1 MGGRNMTN
9 NLQRML
15 LGGASLAGL
24 ATLCFTAAPAIA
36 QTQTP
41 PAAAE
46 DDGPIDRVLIT
57 AERREQDA
65 QDVAIAATVLSAE
78 ALTEQG
84 VNSLN
89 DIQRVSPS
97 IAINTFNRSTFVNIR
112 GVGIAQSAPT
122 SSPGVAYYI
131 DGALVPHEQF
141 IGQSFFDIGSVE
153 VLRGP
158 QGTLTGQN
166 STGGAL
172 YVRSPGPE
180 FEVYKG
186 YIEQTV
192 GDYNWLKTQ
201 AAVNIP
207 LGGIAA
213 LRAAIV
219 SDSRDSFTTN
229 IGASQSQPG
238 DQDMVSARLN
248 LEVRPDDAWTFNL
261 RYENFNLETDNNAVK
276 RRNDTVSA
284 DPFVI
289 QEDARSFMNQSGYR
303 LSGEARWDM
312 NDWLAVRY
320 LISKQWGTTKDQ
332 TDGDRTTTALP
343 RPLPPAPNNTNTG
356 RVSFART
363 EFDTMIHE
371 VNLLSTDDG
380 PLQWVVGAFYLDEDV
395 PVDLLR
401 DNTHTTEFV
410 TTVRGSEIRT
420 LAVNTSKSVFGQ
432 ASYAFSPQWEA
443 VAGLRYSEDEQVYTR
458 FASAGGVGT
467 TSAQSDE
474 VTGRLAL
481 NFRPVDDILLY
492 GSASKGYKAG
502 GVNLTLADPNFEP
515 ETNQVYELGA
525 KTTLLDGA
533 LQLNGS
539 LFQSDYQ
546 DVQLASLRAGLPTT
560 QNAASGEATGAEIE
574 LIGVIGNFEVNAGL
588 GWLDATFAEN
598 ACINNTNAPAGT
610 DPGCS
615 TGNRLVP
622 AGSALPFS
630 PELTFNAGAQ
640 FDFEF
645 GDGMALT
652 PRIQFSRVSDQYAT
666 PFPSAITL
674 VPERDL
680 WDFRLTFKP
689 TDNLVLEGFVQNLTD
704 EVYIAS
710 QIQNSSSADG
720 GIIYG
725 APRMIGLRARIAFN

>member
-1 MGGRNMTN
+1 MTTR
-9 NLQRML
+9 LHRIL

-24 ATLCFTAAPAIA
+24 AALCLAAPAVA
-36 QTQTP
+36 QGAPQ
-41 PAAAE
+41 PAATE
-46 DDGPIDRVLIT
+46 DDNRVDRVVIT

-65 QDVAIAATVLSAE
+65 QDVAISATVLSGE
-78 ALTEQG
+78 ALSEQG

-97 IAINTFNRSTFVNIR
+97 IAINTFNRSTFINIR

-131 DGALVPHEQF
+131 DGALIPHEQF

-166 STGGAL
+166 STGGAM
-172 YVRSPGPE
+172 YVRSPAPE
-180 FEVYKG
+180 FGELNG
-186 YIEQTV
+186 YVEQTI

-207 LGGIAA
+207 LGDIAA
-213 LRAAIV
+213 MRASIV
-219 SDSRDSFTTN
+219 SDTRDSFTTN
-229 IGASQSQPG
+229 IGASQSTPG
-238 DQDMVSARLN
+238 DNDLVSARLN
-248 LEVRPDDAWTFNL
+248 LEVRPADAWTFNL
-261 RYENFNLETDNNAVK
+261 RYENFNLRTDNNAVK
-276 RRNDTVSA
+276 RRNDAVSS

-289 QEDARSFMNQSGYR
+289 QEDARSFLNQSGYR
-303 LSGEARWDM
+303 LSGEARWDI
-312 NDWLAVRY
+312 NDWIALRY

-363 EFDTMIHE
+363 EFDTMINE
-371 VNLLSTDDG
+371 INLLSTDDG
-380 PLQWVVGAFYLDEDV
+380 PLQWVVGAFHLDETV

-401 DNTHTTEFV
+401 DNTHTTDFV
-410 TTVRGSEIRT
+410 STVRGSEIRT
-420 LAVNTSKSVFGQ
+420 EAVNTSKSVFGQ

-443 VAGLRYSEDEQVYTR
+443 IVGARYSEDEQVYTR
-458 FASAGGVGT
+458 LASPGGVGT
-467 TSAQSDE
+467 TSAESDE

-481 NFRPVDDILLY
+481 NFRPMDDILLY
-492 GSASKGYKAG
+492 ASASKGYKAG
-502 GVNLTLADPNFEP
+502 GVNLTLSDPNFEP

-525 KTTLLDGA
+525 KTTLLDGM
-533 LQLNGS
+533 LQLNAGV
-539 LFQSDYQ
+539 FQSDYQ
-546 DVQLASLRAGLPTT
+546 DIQLASLRNGLPTT
-560 QNAASGEATGAEIE
+560 QNAATGEATGAEVE
-574 LIGVIGNFEVNAGL
+574 VIGVFGAFEINAGL
-588 GWLDATFAEN
+588 GWLDATFAEDT
-598 ACINNTNAPAGT
+598 CINDTNAPPGT
-610 DPGCS
+610 DPGCT

-622 AGSALPFS
+622 AGRALPFS
-630 PELTFNAGAQ
+630 PEITFNAGAQ
-640 FDFEF
+640 VDIAF
-645 GDGMALT
+645 GNQVLT
-652 PRIQFSRVSDQYAT
+652 PRIQFSRLSEQYAT
-666 PFPSAITL
+666 PFPSAVTL

-680 WDFRLTFKP
+680 WDFRLTYQV
-689 TDNLVLEGFVQNLTD
+689 TDDLTFEGFVQNLTD
-704 EVYIAS
+704 EVYVAS

-725 APRMIGLRARIAFN
+725 APRMIGVRARIAFN

>member
-1 MGGRNMTN
+1 MTTR
-9 NLQRML
+9 LHRIL

-24 ATLCFTAAPAIA
+24 AALCLAAPAVA
-36 QTQTP
+36 QGAPQ
-41 PAAAE
+41 PAATE
-46 DDGPIDRVLIT
+46 DDNRVDRVVIT

-65 QDVAIAATVLSAE
+65 QDVAISATVLSGE
-78 ALTEQG
+78 ALSEQG

-97 IAINTFNRSTFVNIR
+97 IAINTFNRSTFINIR

-131 DGALVPHEQF
+131 DGALIPHEQF

-166 STGGAL
+166 STGGAM
-172 YVRSPGPE
+172 YVRSPAPE
-180 FEVYKG
+180 FGELNG
-186 YIEQTV
+186 YVEQTI

-207 LGGIAA
+207 LGDIAA
-213 LRAAIV
+213 MRASIV
-219 SDSRDSFTTN
+219 SDTRDSFTTN
-229 IGASQSQPG
+229 IGASQSTPG
-238 DQDMVSARLN
+238 DNDLVSARLN
-248 LEVRPDDAWTFNL
+248 LEVRPADAWTFNL
-261 RYENFNLETDNNAVK
+261 RYENFNLRTDNNAVK
-276 RRNDTVSA
+276 RRNDAVSS

-289 QEDARSFMNQSGYR
+289 QEDARSFLNQSGYR
-303 LSGEARWDM
+303 LSGEARWDI
-312 NDWLAVRY
+312 NDWIALRY

-363 EFDTMIHE
+363 EFDTIINE
-371 VNLLSTDDG
+371 INLLSTDDG
-380 PLQWVVGAFYLDEDV
+380 PLQWVVGAFHLDETV

-401 DNTHTTEFV
+401 DNTHTTDFV
-410 TTVRGSEIRT
+410 STVRGSEIRT
-420 LAVNTSKSVFGQ
+420 EAVNTSKSVFGQ

-443 VAGLRYSEDEQVYTR
+443 IVGARYSEDEQVYTR
-458 FASAGGVGT
+458 LASPGGVGT
-467 TSAQSDE
+467 TSAESDE

-481 NFRPVDDILLY
+481 NFRPMDDILLY
-492 GSASKGYKAG
+492 ASASKGYKAG
-502 GVNLTLADPNFEP
+502 GVNLTLSDPNFEP

-525 KTTLLDGA
+525 KTTLLDGM
-533 LQLNGS
+533 LQLNAGV
-539 LFQSDYQ
+539 FQSDYQ
-546 DVQLASLRAGLPTT
+546 DIQLASLRNGLPTT
-560 QNAASGEATGAEIE
+560 QNAATGEATGAEVE
-574 LIGVIGNFEVNAGL
+574 VIGVFGAFEINAGL
-588 GWLDATFAEN
+588 GWLDATFAEDT
-598 ACINNTNAPAGT
+598 CINDTNAPPGT
-610 DPGCS
+610 DPGCT

-622 AGSALPFS
+622 AGRALPFS
-630 PELTFNAGAQ
+630 PEITFNAGAQ
-640 FDFEF
+640 VDIAF
-645 GDGMALT
+645 GNQVLT
-652 PRIQFSRVSDQYAT
+652 PRIQFSRLSEQYAT
-666 PFPSAITL
+666 PFPSAVTL

-680 WDFRLTFKP
+680 WDFRLTYQV
-689 TDNLVLEGFVQNLTD
+689 TDDLTFEGFVQNLTD
-704 EVYIAS
+704 EVYVAS

-725 APRMIGLRARIAFN
+725 APRMIGVRARIAFN

>member
-1 MGGRNMTN
+1 MTTR
-9 NLQRML
+9 LHRIL

-24 ATLCFTAAPAIA
+24 AALCLAAPAVA
-36 QTQTP
+36 QGAPQ
-41 PAAAE
+41 PAATE
-46 DDGPIDRVLIT
+46 DDNRVDRVVIT

-65 QDVAIAATVLSAE
+65 QDVAISATVLSGE
-78 ALTEQG
+78 ALSEQG

-97 IAINTFNRSTFVNIR
+97 IAINTFNRSTFINIR

-131 DGALVPHEQF
+131 DGALIPHEQF

-166 STGGAL
+166 STGGAM
-172 YVRSPGPE
+172 YVRSPAPE
-180 FEVYKG
+180 FGEFNG
-186 YIEQTV
+186 YVEQTI

-207 LGGIAA
+207 LGDIAA
-213 LRAAIV
+213 MRASIV
-219 SDSRDSFTTN
+219 SDTRDSFTTN
-229 IGASQSQPG
+229 IGASQSTPG
-238 DQDMVSARLN
+238 DNDLVSARLN
-248 LEVRPDDAWTFNL
+248 LEVRPADAWTFNL
-261 RYENFNLETDNNAVK
+261 RYENFNLRTDNNAVK
-276 RRNDTVSA
+276 RRNDAVSS

-289 QEDARSFMNQSGYR
+289 QEDARSFLNQSGYR
-303 LSGEARWDM
+303 LSGEARWDI
-312 NDWLAVRY
+312 NDWIALRY

-363 EFDTMIHE
+363 EFDTIINE
-371 VNLLSTDDG
+371 INLLSTDDG
-380 PLQWVVGAFYLDEDV
+380 PLQWVVGAFHLDETV

-401 DNTHTTEFV
+401 DNTHTTDFV
-410 TTVRGSEIRT
+410 STVRGSEIRT
-420 LAVNTSKSVFGQ
+420 EAVNTSKSVFGQ

-443 VAGLRYSEDEQVYTR
+443 IVGARYSEDEQVYTR
-458 FASAGGVGT
+458 LASPGGVGT
-467 TSAQSDE
+467 TSAESDE

-481 NFRPVDDILLY
+481 NFRPMDDILLY
-492 GSASKGYKAG
+492 ASASKGYKAG
-502 GVNLTLADPNFEP
+502 GVNLTLSDPNFEP

-525 KTTLLDGA
+525 KTTLLDGM
-533 LQLNGS
+533 LQLNAGV
-539 LFQSDYQ
+539 FQSDYQ
-546 DVQLASLRAGLPTT
+546 DIQLASLRNGLPTT
-560 QNAASGEATGAEIE
+560 QNAATGEATGAEVE
-574 LIGVIGNFEVNAGL
+574 VIGVFGAFEINAGL
-588 GWLDATFAEN
+588 GWLDATFAEDT
-598 ACINNTNAPAGT
+598 CINDTNAPPGT
-610 DPGCS
+610 DPGCT

-622 AGSALPFS
+622 AGRALPFS
-630 PELTFNAGAQ
+630 PEITFNAGAQ
-640 FDFEF
+640 VDIAF
-645 GDGMALT
+645 GNQVLT
-652 PRIQFSRVSDQYAT
+652 PRIQFSRLSEQYAT
-666 PFPSAITL
+666 PFPSAVTL

-680 WDFRLTFKP
+680 WDFRLTYQV
-689 TDNLVLEGFVQNLTD
+689 TDDLTFEGFVQNLTD
-704 EVYIAS
+704 EVYVAS

-725 APRMIGLRARIAFN
+725 APRMIGVRARIAFN

>member
-1 MGGRNMTN
+1 MTTR
-9 NLQRML
+9 LHRIL

-24 ATLCFTAAPAIA
+24 AALCLAAPAVA
-36 QTQTP
+36 QGAPQ
-41 PAAAE
+41 PAATE
-46 DDGPIDRVLIT
+46 DDNRVDRVVIT

-65 QDVAIAATVLSAE
+65 QDVAISATVLSGE
-78 ALTEQG
+78 ALSEQG

-97 IAINTFNRSTFVNIR
+97 IAINTFNRSTFINIR

-131 DGALVPHEQF
+131 DGALIPHEQF

-166 STGGAL
+166 STGGAM
-172 YVRSPGPE
+172 YVRSPAPE
-180 FEVYKG
+180 FGEFNG
-186 YIEQTV
+186 YVEQTI

-207 LGGIAA
+207 LGDIAA
-213 LRAAIV
+213 MRASIV
-219 SDSRDSFTTN
+219 SDTRDSFTTN
-229 IGASQSQPG
+229 IGASQSTPG
-238 DQDMVSARLN
+238 DNDLVSARLN
-248 LEVRPDDAWTFNL
+248 LEVRPADAWTFNL
-261 RYENFNLETDNNAVK
+261 RYENFNLRTDNNAVK
-276 RRNDTVSA
+276 RRNDAVSS

-289 QEDARSFMNQSGYR
+289 QEDARSFLNQSGYR
-303 LSGEARWDM
+303 LSGEARWDI
-312 NDWLAVRY
+312 NDWIALRY

-363 EFDTMIHE
+363 EFDTMINE
-371 VNLLSTDDG
+371 INLLSTDDG
-380 PLQWVVGAFYLDEDV
+380 PLQWVVGAFHLDETV

-401 DNTHTTEFV
+401 DNTHTTDFV
-410 TTVRGSEIRT
+410 STVRGSEIRT
-420 LAVNTSKSVFGQ
+420 EAVNTSKSVFGQ

-443 VAGLRYSEDEQVYTR
+443 IVGARYSEDEQVYTR
-458 FASAGGVGT
+458 LASPGGVGT
-467 TSAQSDE
+467 TSAESDE

-481 NFRPVDDILLY
+481 NFRPMDDILLY
-492 GSASKGYKAG
+492 ASASKGYKAG
-502 GVNLTLADPNFEP
+502 GVNLTLSDPNFEP

-525 KTTLLDGA
+525 KTTLLDGM
-533 LQLNGS
+533 LQLNAGV
-539 LFQSDYQ
+539 FQSDYQ
-546 DVQLASLRAGLPTT
+546 DIQLASLRNGLPTT
-560 QNAASGEATGAEIE
+560 QNAATGEATGAEVE
-574 LIGVIGNFEVNAGL
+574 VIGVFGAFEINAGL
-588 GWLDATFAEN
+588 GWLDATFAEDT
-598 ACINNTNAPAGT
+598 CINDTNAPPGT
-610 DPGCS
+610 DPGCT

-622 AGSALPFS
+622 AGRALPFS
-630 PELTFNAGAQ
+630 PEITFNAGAQ
-640 FDFEF
+640 VDIAF
-645 GDGMALT
+645 GNQVLT
-652 PRIQFSRVSDQYAT
+652 PRIQFSRLSEQYAT
-666 PFPSAITL
+666 PFPSAVTL

-680 WDFRLTFKP
+680 WDFRLTYQVTNDLTF
-689 TDNLVLEGFVQNLTD
+689 EGFVQNLTD
-704 EVYIAS
+704 EVYVAS

-725 APRMIGLRARIAFN
+725 APRMIGVRARIAFN

>member
-1 MGGRNMTN
+1 MTTR
-9 NLQRML
+9 LHRIL

-24 ATLCFTAAPAIA
+24 AALCLAAPAVA
-36 QTQTP
+36 QGAPQ
-41 PAAAE
+41 PAATE
-46 DDGPIDRVLIT
+46 DDNRVDRVVIT

-65 QDVAIAATVLSAE
+65 QDVAISATVLSGE
-78 ALTEQG
+78 ALSEQG

-97 IAINTFNRSTFVNIR
+97 IAINTFNRSTFINIR

-131 DGALVPHEQF
+131 DGALIPHEQF

-166 STGGAL
+166 STGGAM
-172 YVRSPGPE
+172 YVRSPAPE
-180 FEVYKG
+180 FGEFNG
-186 YIEQTV
+186 YVEQTI

-207 LGGIAA
+207 LGDIAA
-213 LRAAIV
+213 MRASIV
-219 SDSRDSFTTN
+219 SDTRDSFTTN
-229 IGASQSQPG
+229 IGASQSTPG
-238 DQDMVSARLN
+238 DNDLVSARLN
-248 LEVRPDDAWTFNL
+248 LEVRPADAWTFNL
-261 RYENFNLETDNNAVK
+261 RYENFNLRTDNNAVK
-276 RRNDTVSA
+276 RRNDAVSS

-289 QEDARSFMNQSGYR
+289 QEDARSFLNQSGYR
-303 LSGEARWDM
+303 LSGEARWDI
-312 NDWLAVRY
+312 NDAIALRY
-320 LISKQWGTTKDQ
+320 LLSKQWGTTKDQ

-371 VNLLSTDDG
+371 INLLSTDDG
-380 PLQWVVGAFYLDEDV
+380 PLQWVVGAFHLDETV

-401 DNTHTTEFV
+401 DNTHTTDFV
-410 TTVRGSEIRT
+410 TTVRGSTIITE
-420 LAVNTSKSVFGQ
+420 AVNTSKSVFGQ

-443 VAGLRYSEDEQVYTR
+443 IVGARYSEDEQVYTR
-458 FASAGGVGT
+458 LASPGGVGT
-467 TSAQSDE
+467 TSAESDE

-481 NFRPVDDILLY
+481 NFRPMDDILLY
-492 GSASKGYKAG
+492 ASASKGYKAG
-502 GVNLTLADPNFEP
+502 GVNLTLSDPNFEP

-525 KTTLLDGA
+525 KTTLLDGM
-533 LQLNGS
+533 LQLNAGV
-539 LFQSDYQ
+539 FQSDYQ
-546 DVQLASLRAGLPTT
+546 DIQLASLRNGLPTT
-560 QNAASGEATGAEIE
+560 QNAATGEATGAEVE
-574 LIGVIGNFEVNAGL
+574 VIGVFGAFEINAGL
-588 GWLDATFAEN
+588 GWLDATFAEDT
-598 ACINNTNAPAGT
+598 CINDTNAPPGT
-610 DPGCS
+610 DPGCT

-622 AGSALPFS
+622 AGRALPFS
-630 PELTFNAGAQ
+630 PEITFNAGAQ
-640 FDFEF
+640 VDIAF
-645 GDGMALT
+645 GNQVLT
-652 PRIQFSRVSDQYAT
+652 PRIQFSRLSEQYAT
-666 PFPSAITL
+666 PFPSAVTL

-680 WDFRLTFKP
+680 WDFRLTYQV
-689 TDNLVLEGFVQNLTD
+689 TDDLTFEGFVQNLTD
-704 EVYIAS
+704 EVYVAS

-725 APRMIGLRARIAFN
+725 APRMIGVRARIAFS

>member
-1 MGGRNMTN
+1 MTTR
-9 NLQRML
+9 LHRIL

-24 ATLCFTAAPAIA
+24 AALCLAAPAVA
-36 QTQTP
+36 QGAPQ
-41 PAAAE
+41 PAATE
-46 DDGPIDRVLIT
+46 DDNRVDRVVIT

-65 QDVAIAATVLSAE
+65 QDVAISATVLSGE
-78 ALTEQG
+78 ALSEQG

-97 IAINTFNRSTFVNIR
+97 IAINTFNRSTFINIR

-131 DGALVPHEQF
+131 DGALIPHEQF

-166 STGGAL
+166 STGGAM
-172 YVRSPGPE
+172 YVRSPAPE
-180 FEVYKG
+180 FGELNG
-186 YIEQTV
+186 YVEQTI

-207 LGGIAA
+207 LGDIAA
-213 LRAAIV
+213 MRASIV
-219 SDSRDSFTTN
+219 SDTRDSFTTN
-229 IGASQSQPG
+229 IGASQSTPG
-238 DQDMVSARLN
+238 DNDLVSARLN
-248 LEVRPDDAWTFNL
+248 LEVRPADAWTFNL
-261 RYENFNLETDNNAVK
+261 RYENFNLRTDNNAVK
-276 RRNDTVSA
+276 RRNDAVSS

-289 QEDARSFMNQSGYR
+289 QEDARSFLNQSGYR
-303 LSGEARWDM
+303 LSGEARWDI
-312 NDWLAVRY
+312 NDWIALRY

-363 EFDTMIHE
+363 EFDTMINE
-371 VNLLSTDDG
+371 INLLSTDDG
-380 PLQWVVGAFYLDEDV
+380 PLQWVVGAFHLDETV

-401 DNTHTTEFV
+401 DNTHTTDFV
-410 TTVRGSEIRT
+410 STVRGSEIRT
-420 LAVNTSKSVFGQ
+420 EAVNTSKSVFGQ

-443 VAGLRYSEDEQVYTR
+443 IVGARYSEDEQVYTR
-458 FASAGGVGT
+458 LASPGGVGT
-467 TSAQSDE
+467 TSAESDE

-481 NFRPVDDILLY
+481 NFRPMDDILLY
-492 GSASKGYKAG
+492 ASASKGYKAG
-502 GVNLTLADPNFEP
+502 GVNLTLSDPNFEP

-525 KTTLLDGA
+525 KTTLLDGM
-533 LQLNGS
+533 LQLNAGV
-539 LFQSDYQ
+539 FQSDYQ
-546 DVQLASLRAGLPTT
+546 DIQLASLRNGLPTT
-560 QNAASGEATGAEIE
+560 QNAATGEATGAEVE
-574 LIGVIGNFEVNAGL
+574 VIGVFGAFEINAGL
-588 GWLDATFAEN
+588 GWLDATFAEDT
-598 ACINNTNAPAGT
+598 CINDTNAPPGT
-610 DPGCS
+610 DPGCT

-622 AGSALPFS
+622 AGRALPFS
-630 PELTFNAGAQ
+630 PEITFNAGAQ
-640 FDFEF
+640 VDIAF
-645 GDGMALT
+645 GNQVLT
-652 PRIQFSRVSDQYAT
+652 PRIQFSRLSEQYAT
-666 PFPSAITL
+666 PFPSAVTL

-680 WDFRLTFKP
+680 WDFRLTYQVTNDLTF
-689 TDNLVLEGFVQNLTD
+689 EGFVQNLTD
-704 EVYIAS
+704 EVYVAS

-725 APRMIGLRARIAFN
+725 APRMIGVRARIAFN